1 MVSSPEKEHPL
12 IERRVEEPGE
22 MARLDEEKS
31 ELEDYLQKIER
42 EPQKELVRDE
52 VTGQVVLTPNN
63 SQPADITLP
72 LTEAEIKHGLH
83 HKIGDS
89 IRWLAQWCARMTK
102 KAITKGLRIGYREE
116 TTQQG

>member
-12 IERRVEEPGE
+12 IERRIEEPGE
-22 MARLDEEKS
+22 MVRLDEEKG

-42 EPQKELVRDE
+42 EPQKELIRDE
-52 VTGQVVLTPNN
+52 TTGQIVLTPNN

-72 LTEAEIKHGLH
+72 LTEEEIKHGLH

-89 IRWLAQWCARMTK
+89 IYWLTKWCLRMTQ
-102 KAITKGLRIGYREE
+102 KAVLAGVRVVYPQRK
-116 TTQQG
+116 